1 LALARGKVLRQ
12 PYGRCSPAIG
22 LATHFGRRAYLAFM
36 EREYAGGIHV
46 IAATKDGKTEYWA
59 AATRREHAVDEV
71 RKALPPGWN
80 ATFTE
85 RRISVETA
93 RQLKM
98 QRMSVSKLPT
108 GTRFQ

>member
-1 LALARGKVLRQ
+1 MG
-12 PYGRCSPAIG
+12 
-22 LATHFGRRAYLAFM
+22 
-36 EREYAGGIHV
+36 REYAGGIHV

-85 RRISVETA
+85 RRISAETV
-93 RQLKM
+93 RGLKM
-98 QRMSVSKLPT
+98 QRMSVRKLPT